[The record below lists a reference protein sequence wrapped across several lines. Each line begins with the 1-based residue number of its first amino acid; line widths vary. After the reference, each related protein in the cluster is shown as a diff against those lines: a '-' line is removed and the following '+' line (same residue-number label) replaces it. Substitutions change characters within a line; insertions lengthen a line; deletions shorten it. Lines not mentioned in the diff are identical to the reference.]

1 MKPED
6 RERLIAYRKAERVER
21 EAEELAWFD
30 ENAEQENR
38 KEAQKKKIS
47 GWLVLPYLFFVVLL
61 LPYYLF
67 IKMVVWIFR
76 VLSKNR

>member
-30 ENAEQENR
+30 EKARQEKR
-38 KEAQKKKIS
+38 KEAEKKKIS
-47 GWLVLPYLFFVVLL
+47 GWLVLPYLFFAILL
-61 LPYYLF
+61 LPYYLL
-67 IKMVVWIFR
+67 IKLVVWFFKYLR
-76 VLSKNR
+76 ERR